1 MDRMFLEISN
11 VSKTFPGVKA
21 LQNVHFDIYP
31 GEVHALVG
39 ENGAGKSTLIKI
51 LSGVYQPDE
60 GALIKI
66 DGKETVIN
74 NAIDAIKKGISVIYQ
89 DFSLFKNLTVAE
101 NIGINGMIEQDKK
114 IVDWKAINK
123 KAKDAYRNW
132 PIYGKLT
139 NNEKKVE
146 ELGSAESERVL
157 RQSVKNLKKPHCNYV
172 LDKRNETN
180 NFQYILLGL
189 DPDSEMSEIKKIMDK
204 SNGEIRS
211 IAKWFRLYQ
220 MGRKSGWYIPE
231 GVFYMSFEGY
241 IYEICWNSFVDV
253 KGRKRASRKEEF
265 FESFDWEKNT
275 DVHFKKRCF
284 RPPIIAGESKKYS
297 EKWIAYGNKYMSAKE
312 LIIHPGE
319 KAIIKDG
326 AAYCCLVT
334 QGYGKLGNYD
344 VEMLF
349 NPCIGKQS
357 SDEFFVSENTA
368 KEGVLIENFSKTEPL
383 IMLKCFGP
391 NHPDVLKG

>member
-1 MDRMFLEISN
+1 MESKIVMNDDVEQCNQQTKEIES
-11 VSKTFPGVKA
+11 SEKEIRKIFKDGQGILRLFPNYVCM
-21 LQNVHFDIYP
+21 
-31 GEVHALVG
+31 
-39 ENGAGKSTLIKI
+39 
-51 LSGVYQPDE
+51 
-60 GALIKI
+60 
-66 DGKETVIN
+66 GKEIQKGCKIQIGKTVERRLAYTGEEDEKIAGSKVCVSYESNRYFSFQQVIN
-74 NAIDAIKKGISVIYQ
+74 VLQED
-89 DFSLFKNLTVAE
+89 L
-101 NIGINGMIEQDKK
+101 IGRELYER
-114 IVDWKAINK
+114 
-123 KAKDAYRNW
+123 YRNW